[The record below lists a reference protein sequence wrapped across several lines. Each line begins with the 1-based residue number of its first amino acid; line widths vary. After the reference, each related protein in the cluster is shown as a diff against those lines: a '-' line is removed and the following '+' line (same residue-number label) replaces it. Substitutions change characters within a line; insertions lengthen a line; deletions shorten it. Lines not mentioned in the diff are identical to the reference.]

1 MHGRDTGQFG
11 IGGGSVTADMRFIGP
26 TLDIT
31 TDQGDI
37 KIASCYSDQS
47 KFSTRWGNMVLRNIH
62 NESYITMQGVDG
74 CTNVFMK
81 KGELGIQ
88 ISHVGNESR
97 LHVEEGDIKL
107 KPTSKGDNSQNL
119 NCHFHLQI

>member
-1 MHGRDTGQFG
+1 MVCKGAYR
-11 IGGGSVTADMRFIGP
+11 GSVSIVTADKRLIGP

-62 NESYITMQGVDG
+62 NESYITMQGVDS

-97 LHVEEGDIKL
+97 LHVDQHKILEFFPSSHDPGLCD
-107 KPTSKGDNSQNL
+107 
-119 NCHFHLQI
+119 CY